1 MKRLTTLGG
10 ALAVAAFA
18 LSSAQA
24 GSVDTKTANV
34 SVTIAGV
41 NTISL
46 AIKNMDGTA
55 ATEIGFANVDPGGS
69 TWAAKGSQFVQL
81 SVVDNIN
88 TGWEL
93 RNYTDNFNFAG
104 GILPDTTTWGYQ
116 YGGLRNVDVNG
127 QRAGVGWMVL
137 PDSDVAKNFQGP
149 DAANPVD
156 GASNGYT
163 FLKDRSDQNPPL
175 VTDQSFDGSGGY
187 KNVAFGSLTETR
199 IVRPNRPGGNDVLS
213 GKTAPFFYFLGGDFK
228 GVAPG
233 HYTAT
238 ITFELMN
245 L

>member
-18 LSSAQA
+18 LASAHA

-41 NTISL
+41 NTVSL
-46 AIKNMDGTA
+46 AIKNMDGTT
-55 ATEIGFANVDPGGS
+55 ATTIGFANVDPGGS
-69 TWAAKGSQFVQL
+69 TWAAKGSQFLQL
-81 SVVDNIN
+81 SVNDNIN

-104 GILPDTTTWGYQ
+104 GVLPDTTTWGYQ
-116 YGGLRNVDVNG
+116 YGGLRGTVNG
-127 QRAGVGWMVL
+127 NRAGVGWMVL

-156 GASNGYT
+156 GATNGYT
-163 FLKDRSDQNPPL
+163 FLKDRSDRNPPGF
-175 VTDQSFDGSGGY
+175 TDQSFDGSAGY
-187 KNVAFGSLTETR
+187 KNIAFGGLTETR

-233 HYTAT
+233 DYTAT

>member
-1 MKRLTTLGG
+1 MKRLTTLVG

-18 LSSAQA
+18 LTSAQA
-24 GSVDTKTANV
+24 ASTADTKTANV

-46 AIKNMDGTA
+46 AIKNMDGTTA
-55 ATEIGFANVDPGGS
+55 ATIGFANVDPGGS
-69 TWAAKGSQFVQL
+69 TWTAKGSQFLQL
-81 SVVDNIN
+81 SVNDNIN

-104 GILPDTTTWGYQ
+104 GVLPDTTTWGYQ
-116 YGGLRNVDVNG
+116 YGGLRGTVNG
-127 QRAGVGWMVL
+127 NRAGVGWLVL
-137 PDSDVAKNFQGP
+137 PDSDVAKNFGGP

-156 GASNGYT
+156 GATNGYT
-163 FLKDRSDQNPPL
+163 FLKDRSDRNPPGF
-175 VTDQSFDGSGGY
+175 TDQSFDGSAGY
-187 KNVAFGSLTETR
+187 KNIAFGGLTETR
-199 IVRPNRPGGNDVLS
+199 IVRPNLLGGNEVLS

-233 HYTAT
+233 DYTAT

>member
-41 NTISL
+41 NSISL
-46 AIKNMDGTA
+46 AIKNMDGTT
-55 ATEIGFANVDPGGS
+55 ATSIGFANVDPGGS
-69 TWAAKGSQFVQL
+69 TWTAKGSQFIQL
-81 SVVDNIN
+81 SVADNIN

-104 GILPDTTTWGYQ
+104 GVLPDTTTWGYQ
-116 YGGLRNVDVNG
+116 YGGLRGTVDGN
-127 QRAGVGWMVL
+127 RAGVGWMVL
-137 PDSDVAKNFQGP
+137 PDSDVARDFQGP
-149 DAANPVD
+149 AAGNPQD
-156 GASNGYT
+156 SGTNGWT
-163 FLKDRSDQNPPL
+163 FLKDRSDRNPPGE
-175 VTDQSFDGSGGY
+175 TTQSFDGSGGY
-187 KNVAFGSLTETR
+187 KNVAFGGLTETR
-199 IVRPNRPGGNDVLS
+199 IVRPNVGGSEVLAG

-233 HYTAT
+233 DYTAT